1 MTGGEWVGRVRS
13 ALASRP
19 ADRIPETDC
28 ATRAAVTL
36 ILRPS
41 AGDGDGPE
49 ALLVRRAEVQGDPW
63 SGHVALPGGRQDP
76 HDSDLLD
83 TARRETREETELR
96 LERSDYLGR
105 LGEIH
110 PRSKH
115 LPSICVTPFVAWMA
129 DHQEVRVNHE
139 LTGHLWVPTVA
150 LSDPGYRSTLV
161 LETPAVREFPAI
173 DFEGHVIWGLTF
185 AILEDFLAALGAGV
199 PGQGP

>member
-1 MTGGEWVGRVRS
+1 VTGGEWAERLRS
-13 ALASRP
+13 ALADRP

-28 ATRAAVTL
+28 ETRAAVTL

-41 AGDGDGPE
+41 AVDGGGPE
-49 ALLVRRAEVQGDPW
+49 ALLVRRAEVPGDPW

-76 HDSDLLD
+76 DDVDLLD
-83 TARRETREETELR
+83 TARRETFEETELR
-96 LERSDYLGR
+96 LERDDHLGR

-110 PRSKH
+110 PRSRH

-129 DHQEVRVNHE
+129 EHQEVRVNHE
-139 LTGHLWVPTVA
+139 LTGHIWVPTVA

-161 LETPAVREFPAI
+161 LQTPTVREFPAI

-185 AILEDFLAALGAGV
+185 AILEDFLTVLEGMAESR
-199 PGQGP
+199 P